1 MKRPRLRTSGFSLI
15 ELLIVMI
22 VLAVLAGI
30 VIPRFLSTKDRAFVA
45 TLRSD
50 LRNLTAAQAAYFDD
64 NRAYSGSLDA
74 LARHFTPSDNVTIEI
89 DSATTSGWGAT
100 ATHPSAGPIC
110 TVAVSD
116 EGAGAPECAEP

>member
-1 MKRPRLRTSGFSLI
+1 MRRPRRDTPGFTLI

-50 LRNLTAAQAAYFDD
+50 LRNLTAAQGAYFDD
-64 NRAYSGSLDA
+64 NRMYAGNLGD
-74 LARHFTPSDNVTIEI
+74 LQRFFTPSDNVTVEI

-100 ATHPSAGPIC
+100 ATHPSVGLVCA
-110 TVAVSD
+110 VAVSD
-116 EGAGAPECAEP
+116 EGARAPECAEP

>member
-1 MKRPRLRTSGFSLI
+1 MRRPRRGTSGFSLI

-30 VIPRFLSTKDRAFVA
+30 VIPRFFSTKERAFVG

-64 NRAYSGSLDA
+64 HKVYAGSLSDVEVY
-74 LARHFTPSDNVTIEI
+74 FTPSTEVTIVI
-89 DSATTSGWGAT
+89 DSATATGWGAT
-100 ATHPSAGPIC
+100 ASHPSAGLVC
-110 TVAVSD
+110 KVAVSD
-116 EGAGAPECAEP
+116 ERAGAPECAES

>member
-1 MKRPRLRTSGFSLI
+1 MRRSGRGTSGFSLI

-30 VIPRFLSTKDRAFVA
+30 VIPRFFSTKERALVG

-64 NRAYSGSLDA
+64 EKRYAGNLSDLETF
-74 LARHFTPSDNVTIEI
+74 FTPSTEVTVAI
-89 DSATTSGWGAT
+89 DSATATGWGAT
-100 ATHPSAGPIC
+100 ATHASAGPVC
-110 TVAVSD
+110 KVAVSD
-116 EGAGAPECAEP
+116 ERAGVPECADP

>member
-1 MKRPRLRTSGFSLI
+1 MRRSDRGTSGFSLI

-30 VIPRFLSTKDRAFVA
+30 VIPRFFSTKERALVG

-64 NRAYSGSLDA
+64 HQMYAGNLSELGTFFA
-74 LARHFTPSDNVTIEI
+74 PSAEVTVVL
-89 DSATTSGWGAT
+89 DSATATGWGAT
-100 ATHPSAGPIC
+100 ATHPSAGPVC
-110 TVAVSD
+110 KVAVSD
-116 EGAGAPECAEP
+116 QRAGAPECADP